1 MLGKGSVKDNLRNS
15 MILEDKPQTELGHQ
29 TDLSE
34 DLYQAYIDTFSIIN
48 LTKEYSTSI
57 TLASI

>member
-1 MLGKGSVKDNLRNS
+1 

-34 DLYQAYIDTFSIIN
+34 NLYKAYIDTFSIIN